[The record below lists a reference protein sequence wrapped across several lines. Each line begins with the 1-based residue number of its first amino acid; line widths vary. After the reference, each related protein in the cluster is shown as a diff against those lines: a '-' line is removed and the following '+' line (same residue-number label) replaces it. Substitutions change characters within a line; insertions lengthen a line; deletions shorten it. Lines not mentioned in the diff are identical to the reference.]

1 LNFSYMVERR
11 RAYEIFVA
19 ALDKT
24 DVDRTAFVADA
35 CGGDRLLREEVEALL
50 RAAEGDS
57 MPTSALLGG
66 AAEEQES
73 EVGEVFG
80 NFRLSER
87 IGIGGMGVVYRAERV
102 DGVPQSVAVKLLLG
116 EVTGPDLARFQ
127 REAQMLARLEH
138 PAVARLID
146 TGVQHGR
153 TWIALEYVRGTRIDI
168 FCDDRKVPTRQRVQL
183 LLQLTDAVAAAH
195 RMLVVHRDIKPA
207 NVLVTDQGFPKLI
220 DFGIGATLSPV
231 DADPAPTLNL
241 ARLFTPN
248 YSSPEQVS
256 GGAVTVAT
264 DIFGLGALGYRLLG
278 GCPPFPDAKEPLRYI
293 LAVTHDDVDAPSAA
307 AQRAGHDPRLVREL
321 RGDLDAI
328 LLKALARDPA
338 RRYATAN
345 DLAADL
351 RRYLANEPVLARNPS
366 FAYRLQR
373 FVRRHR
379 IPVGAAALLLCG
391 AIAAAAVYV
400 KQAHAVSL
408 ARDMAAQRDRFLE
421 TLLTSANPSI
431 GRRDVMVA
439 DLLDKVIRQSDADIS
454 PDPLVAASILGV
466 VGRTEK
472 GLGRYEQAQLAND
485 RQLAL
490 VRRHGGD
497 KDQLIDALN
506 LRSLLLFMRG
516 RPAEAEAPTRE
527 TLNLLD
533 YHCDADGAY
542 VDTLDILGEIQGAQQ
557 HDDDADAS
565 YRSELA
571 CVERFRG
578 PKWNVRTVHTLNN
591 IMVLNKNR
599 GRSVA
604 ALATGREA
612 VELAKTAF
620 PADAPYRLTT
630 ELNFADTLASAG
642 RAVEAEPQI
651 RDVMARRLSV
661 LGPDQPETLMT
672 GIVLANDLLL
682 QRRFSEAAATAR
694 AAAISLDLVV
704 GPEHP
709 LAASAW
715 AAYGNAICHAGQA
728 EAGLEALRRAEAAR
742 AQRFTA
748 AGWQTLTTRAAI
760 GSCLLAQRR
769 FAAAEPELLAAAAG
783 LEAAGRARYF
793 VTQAAYADLRDL
805 HAAIGDAP
813 GAALWSDKIAPS
825 AASGSPASR

>member
-1 LNFSYMVERR
+1 MVERR

-24 DVDRTAFVADA
+24 DADRTAFVADA
-35 CGGDRLLREEVEALL
+35 CGGDQPLREEVEALL

-66 AAEEQES
+66 AAEEPES
-73 EVGEVFG
+73 EVGKVFG

-102 DGVPQSVAVKLLLG
+102 DGVPQSVAIKLLLG

-168 FCDDRKVPTRQRVQL
+168 FCDERKVPTRQRVQL
-183 LLQLTDAVAAAH
+183 LLQLVDAVAAAH

-207 NVLVTDQGFPKLI
+207 NVLVTDDGFPKLI
-220 DFGIGATLSPV
+220 DFGIGAMLSPV

-248 YSSPEQVS
+248 YSSPEQVT

-278 GCPPFPDAKEPLRYI
+278 GCPPFPDAKEPLRYV

-351 RRYLANEPVLARNPS
+351 RRYLANEPVLARVP
-366 FAYRLQR
+366 AYGYRLQR

-391 AIAAAAVYV
+391 AIAAGAVYV
-400 KQAHAVSL
+400 RQAHAVSL

-439 DLLDKVIRQSDADIS
+439 DLLDKVIRQSDEDIS

-472 GLGRYEQAQLAND
+472 GLGRYEEAQLAND

-490 VRRHGGD
+490 VRRTGATR
-497 KDQLIDALN
+497 I
-506 LRSLLLFMRG
+506 SSSMR
-516 RPAEAEAPTRE
+516 
-527 TLNLLD
+527 
-533 YHCDADGAY
+533 
-542 VDTLDILGEIQGAQQ
+542 
-557 HDDDADAS
+557 
-565 YRSELA
+565 
-571 CVERFRG
+571 
-578 PKWNVRTVHTLNN
+578 
-591 IMVLNKNR
+591 
-599 GRSVA
+599 
-604 ALATGREA
+604 
-612 VELAKTAF
+612 
-620 PADAPYRLTT
+620 
-630 ELNFADTLASAG
+630 
-642 RAVEAEPQI
+642 
-651 RDVMARRLSV
+651 
-661 LGPDQPETLMT
+661 
-672 GIVLANDLLL
+672 
-682 QRRFSEAAATAR
+682 
-694 AAAISLDLVV
+694 
-704 GPEHP
+704 
-709 LAASAW
+709 
-715 AAYGNAICHAGQA
+715 
-728 EAGLEALRRAEAAR
+728 
-742 AQRFTA
+742 
-748 AGWQTLTTRAAI
+748 
-760 GSCLLAQRR
+760 
-769 FAAAEPELLAAAAG
+769 
-783 LEAAGRARYF
+783 
-793 VTQAAYADLRDL
+793 
-805 HAAIGDAP
+805 
-813 GAALWSDKIAPS
+813 
-825 AASGSPASR
+825 

>member
-1 LNFSYMVERR
+1 MVERR

-24 DVDRTAFVADA
+24 DADRITFVADA
-35 CGGDRLLREEVEALL
+35 CGGDGPLRDEVEALL
-50 RAAEGDS
+50 RAAQVDS

-66 AAEEQES
+66 AAEEPES
-73 EVGEVFG
+73 EVGKVFG
-80 NFRLSER
+80 NFRLTAR

-102 DGVPQSVAVKLLLG
+102 DGVPQSVAIKLLLG

-183 LLQLTDAVAAAH
+183 LLQLVDAVAAAH

-207 NVLVTDQGFPKLI
+207 NVLVTDEGFPKLI

-248 YSSPEQVS
+248 YSSPEQVT

-278 GCPPFPDAKEPLRYI
+278 GCPPFPDAKEPLRYV

-351 RRYLANEPVLARNPS
+351 RRYLANEPVLARNP
-366 FAYRLQR
+366 AYGYRLQR

-391 AIAAAAVYV
+391 AIAAGAVYV

-439 DLLDKVIRQSDADIS
+439 DLLDKVIRQSDEDIS

-472 GLGRYEQAQLAND
+472 GLGRYEEAQIAND

-490 VRRHGGD
+490 VRQHGGD

-506 LRSLLLFMRG
+506 LRSLLLYMRG
-516 RPAEAEAPTRE
+516 HPAEAEAPTRE
-527 TLNLLD
+527 TLNLLG

-542 VDTLDILGEIQGAQQ
+542 ADTLDILGEIQSTQQ
-557 HDDDADAS
+557 HDDEADAS

-571 CVERFRG
+571 CVERFHG
-578 PKWNVRTVHTLNN
+578 PTWNVRTVHTLNN
-591 IMVLNKNR
+591 IMVLNRNR
-599 GRSVA
+599 GRSAA
-604 ALATGREA
+604 ALTTGREA
-612 VELAKTAF
+612 VNLAKTAF
-620 PADAPYRLTT
+620 PANAPYRLTT

-672 GIVLANDLLL
+672 GVALANDLML
-682 QRRFSEAAATAR
+682 QRRFTEAAASAQ
-694 AAAISLDLVV
+694 AAAMSLERVV

-709 LAASAW
+709 LTASAW
-715 AAYGNAICHAGQA
+715 AAYGNAACHAGQA

-742 AQRFTA
+742 AKRFGA
-748 AGWQTLTTRAAI
+748 AGWQTLTTHAAI
-760 GSCLLAQRR
+760 GSCLLAQRL
-769 FAAAEPELLAAAAG
+769 FAEAEPELLAAAAG
-783 LEAAGRARYF
+783 LEAAGRAQYF

-805 HAAIGDAP
+805 HAATGDAA
-813 GAALWSDKIAPS
+813 GAARWSDKIAPS
-825 AASGSPASR
+825 PASGSRASP